1 MVIRSK
7 TRANGEFLSPPTSRL
22 ALCIFAP
29 QVYTSENR
37 NVAQRSRARNSAE
50 MRFSAICRTPRCA
63 LEKCVGF
70 ASAGERES
78 GGFLTHFY
86 CEGITDVCLKL
97 SIRRSFQS
105 LSKYERKSRFAKK
118 LLCLTTSWQL
128 AIFFAKFVSA

>member
-63 LEKCVGF
+63 LEKCVGLF
-70 ASAGERES
+70 S
-78 GGFLTHFY
+78 GLLLLLWRKRKWWLSNPLFTMKAQDR
-86 CEGITDVCLKL
+86 TDVCLKL
-97 SIRRSFQS
+97 SIRRRFQS
-105 LSKYERKSRFAKK
+105 LSLNMNDNGENNS
-118 LLCLTTSWQL
+118 L
-128 AIFFAKFVSA
+128 V